1 MENKNVENKKNILI
15 TYNCNKD
22 QELSL
27 CKELVLYL
35 SDKNCNIYTIDKEVS
50 DSFNLDL
57 ITEECFYNLDLTIIL
72 GGDGTILDFER
83 KYGKYCVPIFAV
95 NLGRVGALAIANIDN
110 YKELLDRYFNNDFF
124 ITNNLTLKCKIC
136 FADRK
141 KEINQ
146 NIYNEIV
153 LHRGMS
159 FKMLPIDIAINSTKF
174 DKIYAD
180 GVLVATPSGSSAY
193 NFSAGGPLLSHD
205 SNCYVITPICPQTRD
220 FVPLVVSKDDTVRLF
235 IKDVDDKF
243 LVSIDGGETI
253 EIKKNDHIYVYKSDY
268 YLRLINFNKQKSIYE
283 TVYKVMSSNTRN

>member
-1 MENKNVENKKNILI
+1 MANKKNILV
-15 TYNCNKD
+15 TYNYNKD
-22 QELSL
+22 KDLSL
-27 CKELVLYL
+27 CRELLEVLKE
-35 SDKNCNIYTIDKEVS
+35 KNCDVYTVDQLIGETFNIDVIADE
-50 DSFNLDL
+50 L
-57 ITEECFYNLDLTIIL
+57 FYNLDLVIIL
-72 GGDGTILDFER
+72 GGDGTILDFVR
-83 KYGKYCVPIFAV
+83 KYGKYSVPIFAI
-95 NLGRVGALAIANIDN
+95 NLGRVGALAIASINN
-110 YKELLDRYFNNDFF
+110 YKELLDRYFNNDYFV
-124 ITNNLTLKCKIC
+124 TNNLTLKCKIR
-136 FADRK
+136 FSDGR
-141 KEINQ
+141 EDINQ

-235 IKDVDDKF
+235 INDIDDKF
-243 LVSIDGGETI
+243 SVSIDGGELITI
-253 EIKKNDHIYVYKSDY
+253 KRNDLIYVYKSDH

-283 TVYKVMSSNTRN
+283 TVYKVMSSNTKN